1 LENSKVHLTRVLVVD
16 DHDVVR
22 KGICRIIASV
32 PEFDIVCE
40 TASGEDAVEK
50 AQEHLPDIVLLDIS
64 LAGISGIEVARRIRA
79 ISRDSRILFVSQHNS
94 IHVVR
99 EALSAGGAGYLLKS
113 EAGRELL
120 NAMRSVQRGV
130 RYVSE
135 GIAFSHENSVPRP
148 QPPTNS

>member
-1 LENSKVHLTRVLVVD
+1 VHRTRVLVVD

-22 KGICRIIASV
+22 KGLCRIIASV

-50 AQEHLPDIVLLDIS
+50 AQEHLPDIVLLDIG
-64 LAGISGIEVARRIRA
+64 LPGISGIEAARRIRA
-79 ISRDSRILFVSQHNS
+79 VSPASHILFVSQHNS
-94 IHVVR
+94 IHMVR

-120 NAMRSVQRGV
+120 HAIRSVQGGV
-130 RYVSE
+130 QYVSE
-135 GIAFSHENSVPRP
+135 AIAFSQDAYLS
-148 QPPTNS
+148 PPSQGATKS

>member
-1 LENSKVHLTRVLVVD
+1 VHRTRVLVVD
-16 DHDVVR
+16 DHDIVR
-22 KGICRIIASV
+22 KGLCQIIASV

-64 LAGISGIEVARRIRA
+64 LPGISGIEAARRIRA
-79 ISRDSRILFVSQHNS
+79 VSPASRLLFVSQHNS
-94 IHVVR
+94 IHMVR

-120 NAMRSVQRGV
+120 SAIRSIQSGVQ
-130 RYVSE
+130 YVSE
-135 GIAFSHENSVPRP
+135 AIASPRDAYLSPRSQWPSNS
-148 QPPTNS
+148 